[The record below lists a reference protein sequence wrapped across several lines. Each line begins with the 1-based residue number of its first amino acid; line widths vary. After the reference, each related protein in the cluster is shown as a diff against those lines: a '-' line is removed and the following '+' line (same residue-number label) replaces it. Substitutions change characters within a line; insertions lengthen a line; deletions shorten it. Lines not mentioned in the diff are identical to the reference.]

1 MKKFIK
7 KHLYTIIYIIVA
19 FSLLY
24 FFVPKQKSYYLE
36 ADIKAFKNGPY
47 FIYML
52 YVLIGIL
59 VLTFTL
65 LLIIRKKV
73 ISSLKS
79 TLIVSAITIL
89 LGFSLSTVFSAFFLM
104 INRTKTITTVTK
116 EYEVMYSFL
125 VELKTGKHIDFD
137 ELKPFLSRKQIKEF
151 DNKKYVH
158 LKFKR
163 GLLDID
169 FLEKRNSNH

>member
-1 MKKFIK
+1 
-7 KHLYTIIYIIVA
+7 
-19 FSLLY
+19 
-24 FFVPKQKSYYLE
+24 
-36 ADIKAFKNGPY
+36 
-47 FIYML
+47 ML
-52 YVLIGIL
+52 YVLIGIV

-89 LGFSLSTVFSAFFLM
+89 LGFSLSSIFTAFFLM
-104 INRTKTITTVTK
+104 INRTKTTITVTK
-116 EYEVMYSFL
+116 EYEVMNSFL
-125 VELKTGKHIDFD
+125 IELKTGKHIDFE
-137 ELKPFLSRKQIKEF
+137 ELEPFLSRKQTEEF
-151 DNKKYVH
+151 EKKKYIK

-169 FLEKRNSNH
+169 FLEKK

>member
-1 MKKFIK
+1 
-7 KHLYTIIYIIVA
+7 
-19 FSLLY
+19 
-24 FFVPKQKSYYLE
+24 
-36 ADIKAFKNGPY
+36 
-47 FIYML
+47 ML
-52 YVLIGIL
+52 YVLIGIV

-89 LGFSLSTVFSAFFLM
+89 LGFSLSSIFTAFFLM
-104 INRTKTITTVTK
+104 INRTKTTITVTK
-116 EYEVMYSFL
+116 EYEVMNSFL
-125 VELKTGKHIDFD
+125 IELKTGKYIDYE
-137 ELKPFLSRKQIKEF
+137 ELEPFLSRKQTEEF
-151 DNKKYVH
+151 EKKKYIK

-169 FLEKRNSNH
+169 FLEKK